1 MVQTPIKS
9 IGLETFLAMPE
20 TKPASEFVDGE
31 IVKKP
36 MPQGKHSIVQREL
49 TFTIDRP
56 LRDKKIARAFPELR
70 CTFGGRWSPT
80 DQGSSTVPD
89 IAVVTWQRIPR
100 DESGAVANVFAIV
113 PDWTIEILS
122 PDQSHTKVV
131 KNILHALKHGAL
143 MAWLID
149 PEEQTVFV
157 YRSKQEVEIL
167 DEMDQQLPMPKF
179 AQDLQLTIGELFG
192 WLIE

>member
-9 IGLETFLAMPE
+9 MGLETFLAMPE

-36 MPQGKHSIVQREL
+36 LPQGKHSIVQREL

-70 CTFGGRWSPT
+70 CTFGGR
-80 DQGSSTVPD
+80 STVPD
-89 IAVVTWQRIPR
+89 IAVVDWQRIPR
-100 DESGAVANVFAIV
+100 DESGSVANVFAIA

-122 PDQSHTKVV
+122 PDQSQTKVV
-131 KNILHALKHGAL
+131 KNILHTLKNGAL
-143 MAWLID
+143 MGWLID

-157 YRSKQEVEIL
+157 YRSKQEVEIF
-167 DEMDQQLPMPKF
+167 DEMDQQLPMPEF

>member
-100 DESGAVANVFAIV
+100 DESGAVANVFAIA
-113 PDWTIEILS
+113 PDWTIQILS
-122 PDQSHTKVV
+122 PDQSQTKVV

-143 MAWLID
+143 MGWLID